1 MRRSR
6 RRRCGGDAV
15 DNVINRSPA
24 VLDQVLAAAWVA
36 RFIAAFERREHW
48 FSDLD
53 RRGGDGDFGVNVG
66 TALGRARSSL
76 STISPNAVGDIFTCL
91 AQGFMHVGGTSG
103 PLFGVWFG
111 QLAAA
116 TSGLPHATLPVLASG
131 VEAGTNAVQRLGGA
145 KPGDK
150 TMVDAMLPAGAALRK
165 AAEAELAL
173 RQALERAASDAQKA
187 TAATRELPARRGRA
201 SYIATAGRGVTD
213 PGAATVAL
221 FFEAGAAA
229 ITESDQ

>member
-1 MRRSR
+1 
-6 RRRCGGDAV
+6 V
-15 DNVINRSPA
+15 DNVIGHSRA
-24 VLDQVLAAAWVA
+24 ALDQALAAAWVE
-36 RFIAAFERREHW
+36 RFIAAFERREQW

-66 TALGRARSSL
+66 TALGRARSTL
-76 STISPNAVGDIFTCL
+76 SATSPNGVGDIFTCL

-116 TSGLPHATLPVLASG
+116 TSRLPHVTLPVLAAG
-131 VEAGTNAVQRLGGA
+131 VEAGTSAVQRLGGA

-150 TMVDAMLPAGAALRK
+150 TMVDAMVPAATALRK
-165 AAEAELAL
+165 AAEAELGL
-173 RQALERAASDAQKA
+173 LEALERAASDAQNA
-187 TAATRELPARRGRA
+187 TATTRELQARRGRA
-201 SYIATAGRGVTD
+201 SYIGAAGQGVTD

-229 ITESDQ
+229 ITERGQ